1 MKEILAIIRPNK
13 MTKTKEV
20 LETLGSPAMTAIR
33 VMGRGKQ
40 KAILNEVSM
49 ATKEP
54 ELLKA
59 EGNMRYIPKRMISV
73 VVPDEDTSLIVEAI
87 MKINHTGQI
96 GDGKIFVC
104 PITDAFRVRTKEN
117 GDAAIF

>member
-54 ELLKA
+54 ELLNA

-73 VVPDEDTSLIVEAI
+73 VVPDEDTPLIVEAI

-104 PITDAFRVRTKEN
+104 PITEAFRVRTKES

>member
-13 MTKTKEV
+13 MTKTKNV
-20 LETLGSPAMTAIR
+20 LDTLGSPAMSAIR

-40 KAILNEVSM
+40 KAILNEVSLDIE
-49 ATKEP
+49 EP
-54 ELLKA
+54 KLLKT
-59 EGNMRYIPKRMISV
+59 EGKMRYIPKRMISLV
-73 VVPDEDTSLIVEAI
+73 VQDEDVSLIVEAI

-104 PITDAFRVRTKEN
+104 PINDVFRVRTRER
-117 GDAAIF
+117 GDEAIS

>member
-49 ATKEP
+49 VTKEP
-54 ELLKA
+54 ELLNA

-73 VVPDEDTSLIVEAI
+73 VVPDEDTSLIIEAI

-104 PITDAFRVRTKEN
+104 PINDAFRVRTKES

>member
-54 ELLKA
+54 ELLNA

-104 PITDAFRVRTKEN
+104 PITDAFRVRTKES